1 MRLEFSDFVESDL
14 DEIAAYIA
22 QDNPYRAVSFVQEI
36 RTKFREIQRNP
47 LLFQLRP
54 ALARRRVW
62 SRLGIMQFS
71 FASRVMLCVLS
82 ASPMAVVIFRR
93 FLIRRKQ
100 MWPGRVG

>member
-54 ALARRRVW
+54 DIGEAARLVTLGNYAIFFRVTGDAV
-62 SRLGIMQFS
+62 RIE
-71 FASRVMLCVLS
+71 RV
-82 ASPMAVVIFRR
+82 AYG
-93 FLIRRKQ
+93 
-100 MWPGRVG
+100 GRDLPAILDPS